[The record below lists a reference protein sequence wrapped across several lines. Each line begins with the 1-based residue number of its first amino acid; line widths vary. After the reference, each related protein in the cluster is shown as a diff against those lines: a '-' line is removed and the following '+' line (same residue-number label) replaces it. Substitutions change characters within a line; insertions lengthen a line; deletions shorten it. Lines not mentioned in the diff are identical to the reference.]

1 MKVIDKN
8 ASPVNR
14 GKPVKKTKASNV
26 NVNVNVNAKQRA
38 TRNVL
43 KHWKRSNHRRTEE
56 RKKKRKKKRNLVD
69 GYRKRTVR
77 KHNRFPPDFALSAPI

>member
-1 MKVIDKN
+1 MKVTDKN

-14 GKPVKKTKASNV
+14 GKTVKKTKTSNV

-56 RKKKRKKKRNLVD
+56 KKRNLVD

-77 KHNRFPPDFALSAPI
+77 RHKQIPT